1 MATAGATATRATC
14 ITSSTTSRRLC
25 RPHGCLS
32 LRFCS
37 KGCAGGESTRGVV
50 TTPNPLRRR
59 AERLLAL
66 ALEARE
72 KGDVELAEQLTARAM
87 EYLDEV
93 NGTADLPQPP
103 PNAEP
108 VAQPQQQQQR
118 QQTQPDD
125 DGKEE

>member
-1 MATAGATATRATC
+1 M
-14 ITSSTTSRRLC
+14 I
-25 RPHGCLS
+25 
-32 LRFCS
+32 
-37 KGCAGGESTRGVV
+37 
-50 TTPNPLRRR
+50 TPNPLRRR